1 MTKNLETA
9 DTIVKLILA
18 SAVIVLKVTRAL
30 TGPFAT
36 LLVILAVIVI
46 FLTIVRTI
54 PRSRHR

>member
-1 MTKNLETA
+1 MTQNLETA

-18 SAVIVLKVTRAL
+18 VGIIALKVAGAL

-36 LLVILAVIVI
+36 PLAVLAVIVI
-46 FLTIVRTI
+46 VLTIVQRI